1 MSSPNTETS
10 ALPRYMQDTTVSARK
25 LTVDRRGSRLS
36 VTARTPRESKDAR
49 ESHSEARALS
59 IRERTDY
66 SRLQKLCKAQAT
78 EIGLLRKENSN
89 LKLALSKVNDN
100 LFAKQRH
107 DTSGPPPI
115 QHKHLKK
122 HAAAHALKS
131 VPKPDSEPAKDAA
144 KQTMTVGY
152 EPVAVP
158 NYMRPT
164 KASQSDSVY
173 STVGVERNR
182 SFSHSYQ
189 ASWWC

>member
-1 MSSPNTETS
+1 MLRPAVDGPPLFHHRHVCSAAPRSFAPSEREFQSQGACSFASIPSPISFRPCAHTHTFSQYS
-10 ALPRYMQDTTVSARK
+10 AL
-25 LTVDRRGSRLS
+25 
-36 VTARTPRESKDAR
+36 
-49 ESHSEARALS
+49 ALH
-59 IRERTDY
+59 
-66 SRLQKLCKAQAT
+66 
-78 EIGLLRKENSN
+78 
-89 LKLALSKVNDN
+89 LALSKVNDN
-100 LFAKQRH
+100 VFAKQRH